1 MITDVR
7 KQCTELRL
15 KLYDNGFTPLP
26 NKNKMCLLP
35 GWNTIEIDRE
45 MIQSREWN
53 RSAQRRDTGLRCG
66 EIIAIDWDINDA
78 DLIQKVMDGIVE
90 AGLIQRSDFVR
101 VGKAPREMWIFRT
114 HDKIGKR
121 TTGFFAP
128 KDADDDF
135 KPHQVEILGKGCQI
149 AAYGM
154 RDAETWYT
162 WPKLDLIDHQ
172 YMDLPEITMAQV
184 EAVKDKAVELFLA
197 EGLVRKSSEGGSEDG
212 YTTAHD
218 LTPDMVFDVK
228 DLGLMP
234 LADIE
239 AYLLKSPPETVLRC
253 RVEALRPGTSG
264 SWAGMISITEN
275 GDVCVSDHGSY
286 TTHFYAETSDEASS
300 EALGKALMEKFGTQ
314 PASMFRLPAP
324 VVSDDEETDPLAGL
338 EMDPTDLF
346 DTNVEIAFRRYAYVL
361 DHDTIADAFIN
372 KADTSV
378 AHFKNAVAQFYQS
391 TPGQRGGQQITPL
404 HDVWMRSPQRKN
416 VKSFAMRPDMPYPFY
431 TEEGNEY
438 FNTYRPQ
445 SLPNHGDASIG
456 LQLLKDLL
464 PIEDER
470 HYFMQWLAYKL
481 LYPATRGPGII
492 MVASDAFGTGRG
504 TLIEIIRAMFA
515 SHLTRVIDFETLTG
529 KGTQGQYNEWLADA
543 LLVAVNEAQ
552 EANNTSK
559 WQVRQNAYEH
569 LKNIVDPGH
578 HDVYVKR
585 KGLGNYQGKTYASI
599 LVMTNHMD
607 SVVLPANDRRFAI
620 LENGSLNA
628 PEYWA
633 RVHSWRKVPENIGAL
648 RDYLMAYDIKGYNP
662 YAVPP
667 MTHAKHDMVDAGE
680 SALDKAV
687 DHILE
692 DMKGS
697 LLTREQLELAL
708 EDYVA
713 EHSADFPDEW
723 RRSVDKI
730 FSRRTRSIM
739 KGLDRLMIDGKFR
752 FIRLLQRRD
761 FKVYENADE
770 MLAEL
775 RLNGPVTRQV
785 QSGGSV
791 VSFPQRK
798 G

>member
-15 KLYDNGFTPLP
+15 RLYDNGFTPLP

-35 GWNTIEIDRE
+35 EWTTVEIDRE
-45 MIQSREWN
+45 TIQSREWN

-66 EIIAIDWDINDA
+66 DIIAIDWDINDA
-78 DLIQKVMDGIVE
+78 DLIATVMNGVVAAGIV
-90 AGLIQRSDFVR
+90 QRSDFVR

-128 KDADDDF
+128 GDAEEGF

-162 WPKLDLIDHQ
+162 WPKLDLIDHK

-184 EAVKDKAVELFLA
+184 EAVKDKAVELFFA
-197 EGLVRKSSEGGSEDG
+197 AGLVRKSSEAGSEDG
-212 YTTAHD
+212 YNTAHN

-228 DLGLMP
+228 DLGALP
-234 LADIE
+234 LKDIE
-239 AYLLKSPPETVLRC
+239 TYLRRSPPDTVLRC
-253 RVEALRPGTSG
+253 RVDVLRPGTSG
-264 SWAGMISITEN
+264 SWAGMISITES
-275 GDVCVSDHGSY
+275 GDLCVSDHGSY
-286 TTHFYAETSDEASS
+286 TTHFYAEDSGESS
-300 EALGKALMEKFGTQ
+300 AAELGKILLEKFGSA
-314 PASMFRLPAP
+314 PASMFVPAVP
-324 VVSDDEETDPLAGL
+324 EVDEDAVFDPIAGL

-346 DTNVEIAFRRYAYVL
+346 DTNVEIAFRRYAYVQ
-361 DHDTIADAFIN
+361 DHDTVADALIN
-372 KADTSV
+372 KADISV

-404 HDVWMRSPQRKN
+404 HEVWMRSPQRKN

-431 TEEGNEY
+431 TEEGHEY
-438 FNTYRPQ
+438 FNTYRPHT
-445 SLPNHGDASIG
+445 LPVDGDASVG
-456 LQLLKDLL
+456 LELLRVLL
-464 PIEDER
+464 PISTEL

-481 LYPATRGPGII
+481 RHPETRGPGII
-492 MVASDAFGTGRG
+492 MVASDTYGTGRG
-504 TLIEIIRAMFA
+504 TLIEIIREMFA
-515 SHLTRVIDFETLTG
+515 AHLTRIIDFDTLTG

-620 LENGSLNA
+620 MENGSLQS
-628 PEYWA
+628 PDYWA
-633 RVHSWRKVPENIGAL
+633 KVHEWRKKPENIGAL
-648 RDYLMAYDIKGYNP
+648 RDYLMTYDIADYNP
-662 YAVPP
+662 FTAPP

-687 DHILE
+687 DYVLGN
-692 DMKGS
+692 MKGA

-708 EDYVA
+708 EDYMSDY
-713 EHSADFPDEW
+713 SADFPEEW
-723 RRSVDKI
+723 RRSVEKI
-730 FSRRTRSIM
+730 FNRRTRSIM
-739 KGLDRLMIDGKFR
+739 KGIDRLMIDGKFR

-775 RLNGPVTRQV
+775 MLNGPVTRQV

-798 G
+798 V